1 MKLPNN
7 VQYILEKFNSN
18 GFEAFI
24 VGGCVRDSLLNKKPQ
39 DYDITTNAFPE
50 KIEEL
55 FDKTIP
61 TGIKH
66 GTVTVLIDKN
76 PYEVTT
82 YRVDGEYLN
91 NRKPKD
97 VKFVSNI
104 EEDLSRRDFTINAMA
119 YSPYLGFKDC
129 FNGKGKEDLK
139 NKLIRCV
146 GDPDKRFSE
155 DALRMLRAIRFSCQ
169 LNFKIEKLTAESIR
183 KNFKLIK
190 NISMER
196 IQSEFTKII
205 LSNDP
210 DRGLMLLRKLGF
222 SDFLVEEFKN
232 LKLINCYDLYDD
244 IHDTYGLINSLPKK
258 LHVRLAGLFYKV
270 FNSENAVEKCRT
282 ILKKLKYDNNT
293 INDTCNLVENINN
306 ISCNMTRKKLK
317 LLINSVGTEN
327 IFDLLDLQKSYLSYM
342 DEYDTECIDILKN
355 RVSDILASKEPIFI
369 KDLAITGN
377 DLITELNFKPGK
389 NIGVILNFLLE
400 NVMQTPELNNKE
412 DLLNLSKQF
421 YSYN

>member
-129 FNGKGKEDLK
+129 FNGKEDLK

-169 LNFKIEKLTAESIR
+169 LNFKIEKLTAESI
-183 KNFKLIK
+183 IK

-317 LLINSVGTEN
+317 LLINSVGTKN

-355 RVSDILASKEPIFI
+355 RVSDILASKEPLFI

-400 NVMQTPELNNKE
+400 NVMQTPELNTKE

>member
-24 VGGCVRDSLLNKKPQ
+24 VGGCVRDYLLNKKPQ

-50 KIEEL
+50 KIEDL

-66 GTVTVLIDKN
+66 GTVTVLIDKT

-119 YSPYLGFKDC
+119 YSPYLGFKDY
-129 FNGKGKEDLK
+129 FNGKDDLK

-146 GDPDKRFSE
+146 GNPDKRFSE

-169 LNFKIEKLTAESIR
+169 LNFKIEKLTAESIK

-205 LSNDP
+205 LSDDP
-210 DRGLMLLRKLGF
+210 DKGLMLLRKLGF
-222 SDFLVEEFKN
+222 SDFLIKEFNN
-232 LKLINCYDLYDD
+232 LKLINCYDVYDD

-270 FNSENAVEKCRT
+270 YNSENAVEKCRT

-293 INDTCNLVENINN
+293 INDTCNLVKNLNN
-306 ISCNMTRKKLK
+306 ISYNMTRKKLK

-327 IFDLLDLQKSYLSYM
+327 IFDLLNLQKSYLSYM
-342 DEYDTECIDILKN
+342 DEYDTEYIDILKN
-355 RVSDILASKEPIFI
+355 RVSDILVSKEPIFI

-377 DLITELNFKPGK
+377 DLINELNYKPGK

-400 NVMQTPELNNKE
+400 NVMQTPELNTKE

>member
-7 VQYILEKFNSN
+7 VQYILDKFDSN

-76 PYEVTT
+76 SYEVTT

-129 FNGKGKEDLK
+129 FNGKEDLK

-146 GDPDKRFSE
+146 GNPDKRFSE

-196 IQSEFTKII
+196 IQS
-205 LSNDP
+205 
-210 DRGLMLLRKLGF
+210 
-222 SDFLVEEFKN
+222 
-232 LKLINCYDLYDD
+232 
-244 IHDTYGLINSLPKK
+244 
-258 LHVRLAGLFYKV
+258 
-270 FNSENAVEKCRT
+270 
-282 ILKKLKYDNNT
+282 
-293 INDTCNLVENINN
+293 
-306 ISCNMTRKKLK
+306 
-317 LLINSVGTEN
+317 
-327 IFDLLDLQKSYLSYM
+327 
-342 DEYDTECIDILKN
+342 
-355 RVSDILASKEPIFI
+355 
-369 KDLAITGN
+369 
-377 DLITELNFKPGK
+377 
-389 NIGVILNFLLE
+389 
-400 NVMQTPELNNKE
+400 
-412 DLLNLSKQF
+412 
-421 YSYN
+421 

>member
-24 VGGCVRDSLLNKKPQ
+24 VGGCVRDYLLNKKPQ

-50 KIEEL
+50 KIEDL

-91 NRKPKD
+91 NRKPKN

-119 YSPYLGFKDC
+119 YSPYLGFKDY
-129 FNGKGKEDLK
+129 FNGKDDLK

-146 GDPDKRFSE
+146 GNPDKRFSE

-169 LNFKIEKLTAESIR
+169 LNFKIEKLTAESIK

-210 DRGLMLLRKLGF
+210 DKGLMLLRKLGF
-222 SDFLVEEFKN
+222 SDFLIKEFNN
-232 LKLINCYDLYDD
+232 LKLINCYDVYDD
-244 IHDTYGLINSLPKK
+244 IHDTYRLINSLPKK

-270 FNSENAVEKCRT
+270 YNSQNAVEKCRT

-293 INDTCNLVENINN
+293 INDTCNLVKNLNN
-306 ISCNMTRKKLK
+306 ISYNMTRKKLK

-327 IFDLLDLQKSYLSYM
+327 IFDLLNLQKSYLSYM
-342 DEYDTECIDILKN
+342 DEYDTEYIDILKN
-355 RVSDILASKEPIFI
+355 RVSDILVSKEPIFI

-377 DLITELNFKPGK
+377 DLINELNYKPGK

-400 NVMQTPELNNKE
+400 NVMQTPELNTKE

>member
-104 EEDLSRRDFTINAMA
+104 EEDLSRRDFSINAMA

-129 FNGKGKEDLK
+129 FNGKEDLK

-232 LKLINCYDLYDD
+232 LKLINCYDLYD
-244 IHDTYGLINSLPKK
+244 
-258 LHVRLAGLFYKV
+258 
-270 FNSENAVEKCRT
+270 
-282 ILKKLKYDNNT
+282 DNNT

>member
-129 FNGKGKEDLK
+129 FNGKDDLK

-210 DRGLMLLRKLGF
+210 DKGLMLLRKLGF
-222 SDFLVEEFKN
+222 SDFLIEEFKS
-232 LKLINCYDLYDD
+232 LKLINCYDVYDD

-355 RVSDILASKEPIFI
+355 RVYDILASKEPIFI

-377 DLITELNFKPGK
+377 DLITELNYKPEK

>member
-7 VQYILEKFNSN
+7 VQYILEKFDSN

-82 YRVDGEYLN
+82 YRIDGEYLN

-104 EEDLSRRDFTINAMA
+104 EKDLSRRDFTINAMA

-129 FNGKGKEDLK
+129 FNGKEDLK

-293 INDTCNLVENINN
+293 INDTCNLVENINS

-355 RVSDILASKEPIFI
+355 RVSDILASKEPLFI
-369 KDLAITGN
+369 KDLSITGN
-377 DLITELNFKPGK
+377 DLITELNYKPGK

>member
-129 FNGKGKEDLK
+129 FNGKEDLK

-222 SDFLVEEFKN
+222 SDFLIEEFKS
-232 LKLINCYDLYDD
+232 LKLINCYDVYDD

-293 INDTCNLVENINN
+293 INDTCNLVENINS

-377 DLITELNFKPGK
+377 DLITELNYKPGK

>member
-129 FNGKGKEDLK
+129 FNGKEDLK

-222 SDFLVEEFKN
+222 SDFLVEEFKS

-293 INDTCNLVENINN
+293 INDTCNLVENINS

>member
-66 GTVTVLIDKN
+66 GTVTVLMDKN

-129 FNGKGKEDLK
+129 FNGKEDLK

-146 GDPDKRFSE
+146 GNPDKRFSE

-270 FNSENAVEKCRT
+270 FNSENAVGKCRT

-306 ISCNMTRKKLK
+306 ISCSMTRKKLK

>member
-129 FNGKGKEDLK
+129 FNGKEDLK

-210 DRGLMLLRKLGF
+210 DKGLMLLRKLGF
-222 SDFLVEEFKN
+222 SDFLIEEFKS
-232 LKLINCYDLYDD
+232 LKLINCYDVYDD

-355 RVSDILASKEPIFI
+355 RVSDILASKEPLFI

>member
-129 FNGKGKEDLK
+129 FNGKEDLK

-210 DRGLMLLRKLGF
+210 DKGLMLLRKLGF
-222 SDFLVEEFKN
+222 SDFLIEEFKS
-232 LKLINCYDLYDD
+232 LKLINCYDVYDD

-270 FNSENAVEKCRT
+270 FNSENAIEKCRT

-293 INDTCNLVENINN
+293 INDTCNLVENINS

-355 RVSDILASKEPIFI
+355 RVSDILASKEPLFI

-377 DLITELNFKPGK
+377 DLITELNYKPGK

>member
-50 KIEEL
+50 KIAEL

-129 FNGKGKEDLK
+129 FNGKDDLK

-306 ISCNMTRKKLK
+306 ISCN
-317 LLINSVGTEN
+317 
-327 IFDLLDLQKSYLSYM
+327 LSYM
-342 DEYDTECIDILKN
+342 DDYDTECIDILKN

-377 DLITELNFKPGK
+377 DLITELNYKPGK

>member
-129 FNGKGKEDLK
+129 FNGKEDLK

-222 SDFLVEEFKN
+222 SDFLIEEFKS
-232 LKLINCYDLYDD
+232 LKLINCYDVYDD

-377 DLITELNFKPGK
+377 DLITELNYKPGK

>member
-129 FNGKGKEDLK
+129 FNGKEDLK

-210 DRGLMLLRKLGF
+210 DKGLMLLRKLGF
-222 SDFLVEEFKN
+222 SDFLIEEFKS
-232 LKLINCYDLYDD
+232 LKLINCYDVYDD

-377 DLITELNFKPGK
+377 DLITELNYKPGK

>member
-129 FNGKGKEDLK
+129 FNGKDDLK

-169 LNFKIEKLTAESIR
+169 LNFKIEKLTAESI
-183 KNFKLIK
+183 
-190 NISMER
+190 
-196 IQSEFTKII
+196 II

-421 YSYN
+421 YLYN

>member
-129 FNGKGKEDLK
+129 FNGKEDLK

-210 DRGLMLLRKLGF
+210 DKGLMLLRKLGF
-222 SDFLVEEFKN
+222 SDFLIEEFKS
-232 LKLINCYDLYDD
+232 LKLINCYDVYDD

-355 RVSDILASKEPIFI
+355 RVYDILASKEPLFI
-369 KDLAITGN
+369 KDLTITGN
-377 DLITELNFKPGK
+377 DLITELNYKPGK

>member
-66 GTVTVLIDKN
+66 GTVTVLINKN

-129 FNGKGKEDLK
+129 FNGKEDLK

-210 DRGLMLLRKLGF
+210 DKGLMLLRKLGF
-222 SDFLVEEFKN
+222 SDFLIEEFKS
-232 LKLINCYDLYDD
+232 LKLINCYDVYDD

-377 DLITELNFKPGK
+377 DLITELNYKPGK

>member
-129 FNGKGKEDLK
+129 FNGKEDLK

-342 DEYDTECIDILKN
+342 DEYDTECIDILKT
-355 RVSDILASKEPIFI
+355 EF
-369 KDLAITGN
+369 
-377 DLITELNFKPGK
+377 LI
-389 NIGVILNFLLE
+389 
-400 NVMQTPELNNKE
+400 
-412 DLLNLSKQF
+412 
-421 YSYN
+421 Y

>member
-129 FNGKGKEDLK
+129 FNGKEDLK

-222 SDFLVEEFKN
+222 SDFLIEEFKS
-232 LKLINCYDLYDD
+232 LKLINCYDVYDD

-355 RVSDILASKEPIFI
+355 RVSDILASKEPLFI

-389 NIGVILNFLLE
+389 NIGVILTFLLE

>member
-129 FNGKGKEDLK
+129 FNGKEDLK

-222 SDFLVEEFKN
+222 SDFLIEEFKS
-232 LKLINCYDLYDD
+232 LKLINCYDVYDD

-355 RVSDILASKEPIFI
+355 RVSDILASKEPLFI

>member
-129 FNGKGKEDLK
+129 FNGKEDLK

-222 SDFLVEEFKN
+222 SDFLIEEFKS

-270 FNSENAVEKCRT
+270 FNSENAVEKCKT

-293 INDTCNLVENINN
+293 INDTCNLVENINS

>member
-7 VQYILEKFNSN
+7 VQYILEKFDSN

-129 FNGKGKEDLK
+129 FNGKEDLK

-222 SDFLVEEFKN
+222 SDFLIEEFKS
-232 LKLINCYDLYDD
+232 LKLINCYDVYDD

-377 DLITELNFKPGK
+377 DLITELNYKPGK

>member
-1 MKLPNN
+1 M
-7 VQYILEKFNSN
+7 I
-18 GFEAFI
+18 
-24 VGGCVRDSLLNKKPQ
+24 
-39 DYDITTNAFPE
+39 
-50 KIEEL
+50 
-55 FDKTIP
+55 
-61 TGIKH
+61 
-66 GTVTVLIDKN
+66 
-76 PYEVTT
+76 
-82 YRVDGEYLN
+82 
-91 NRKPKD
+91 
-97 VKFVSNI
+97 
-104 EEDLSRRDFTINAMA
+104 
-119 YSPYLGFKDC
+119 
-129 FNGKGKEDLK
+129 
-139 NKLIRCV
+139 
-146 GDPDKRFSE
+146 
-155 DALRMLRAIRFSCQ
+155 
-169 LNFKIEKLTAESIR
+169 
-183 KNFKLIK
+183 
-190 NISMER
+190 
-196 IQSEFTKII
+196 
-205 LSNDP
+205 
-210 DRGLMLLRKLGF
+210 LRKLGF
-222 SDFLVEEFKN
+222 SDFLVKEFKN
-232 LKLINCYDLYDD
+232 LKIINCYDLYDD

-293 INDTCNLVENINN
+293 INDTCNLVENINS

-377 DLITELNFKPGK
+377 DLITELNYKPGK

-400 NVMQTPELNNKE
+400 NVMQTPELNTKE